1 MGKMG
6 KRMGDEG
13 VERRRGRMEKER
25 GDARIYIAEERRARN
40 VRMEGGSEKDRE
52 EVRKT
57 GRKEEMGKKTNG
69 GEKKKVEKDV
79 ESESERERGR

>member
-52 EVRKT
+52 KRRNGEENERRGEEKSRK
-57 GRKEEMGKKTNG
+57 RR
-69 GEKKKVEKDV
+69 
-79 ESESERERGR
+79 RE

>member
-40 VRMEGGSEKDRE
+40 VRMEGGRQGGSEKDRE
-52 EVRKT
+52 KRRNGEENERRGEEKSRK
-57 GRKEEMGKKTNG
+57 RR
-69 GEKKKVEKDV
+69 
-79 ESESERERGR
+79 RE